1 MSATDPAGDVSGS
14 VMTAH
19 LREFAKRV
27 KLSGSVEE
35 LQSFRYLEKTMAGYG
50 FRTELILHD
59 AYISLPVSAR
69 VLIGNQDLRAIT
81 HSFSTASPA
90 DGVNA
95 ELVYVGRGGVAE
107 FSGKDVAGRIVLVDG
122 IASPD
127 VAVRATAAGALGEL
141 HISPGELLYEMCV
154 SPVWG
159 SPSTGKRSRLPT
171 TVVTTISAS
180 DGAAL
185 RARLEAGETVRVQ
198 QHAEVDTGWR
208 KTPLLVCDL
217 DGPDADGPF
226 VLLSGHHDTW
236 HYGVMDNGSANAT
249 MLEVA
254 RLSARAKWRRGLR
267 VCFWSGHS
275 HGRYSGSAWYADQ
288 YWEELERRCVAHV
301 NVDSTGGVGASVLG
315 HTASMSVLHALAA
328 EAIGAAGQDYIG
340 KRKNRSSDDS
350 FGGIGIPSMFGAL
363 SEQPPSSAPAT
374 RNNLGWWWH
383 TPEDT
388 IDKIDEANLIRDTR
402 VILFVTRRLMDDAVL
417 PLDVAA
423 EARDLAA
430 ELTKLRPM
438 LSGRVD
444 VDDLLARAEA
454 VASAAS
460 AAQSGGGHA
469 ELINHAL
476 LRATRALVPIDYS
489 AGDRFEH
496 EPALPV
502 PAWPTLQ
509 PLRDLAQAVAG
520 SDEAAFLAVSARRA
534 RNQVAFALRQAETV
548 LRSVA

>member
-1 MSATDPAGDVSGS
+1 MSATDHAAGVSGPE
-14 VMTAH
+14 MMAH

-35 LQSFRYLEKTMAGYG
+35 LQSFRYLEKTMADYG

-81 HSFSTASPA
+81 HSFSTPSPA

-95 ELVYVGRGGVAE
+95 ELVYVGRGGEAD
-107 FSGKDVAGRIVLVDG
+107 FSGKDTAGRVVLVDG

-127 VAVRATAAGALGEL
+127 VAVRATAAGAVGEL

-154 SPVWG
+154 SPGWG
-159 SPSTGKRSRLPT
+159 SPAAEKRSRLPT

-254 RLSARAKWRRGLR
+254 RLSARAKWRRG
-267 VCFWSGHS
+267 
-275 HGRYSGSAWYADQ
+275 
-288 YWEELERRCVAHV
+288 
-301 NVDSTGGVGASVLG
+301 
-315 HTASMSVLHALAA
+315 
-328 EAIGAAGQDYIG
+328 
-340 KRKNRSSDDS
+340 
-350 FGGIGIPSMFGAL
+350 
-363 SEQPPSSAPAT
+363 
-374 RNNLGWWWH
+374 
-383 TPEDT
+383 
-388 IDKIDEANLIRDTR
+388 
-402 VILFVTRRLMDDAVL
+402 
-417 PLDVAA
+417 
-423 EARDLAA
+423 
-430 ELTKLRPM
+430 
-438 LSGRVD
+438 
-444 VDDLLARAEA
+444 
-454 VASAAS
+454 
-460 AAQSGGGHA
+460 
-469 ELINHAL
+469 
-476 LRATRALVPIDYS
+476 
-489 AGDRFEH
+489 
-496 EPALPV
+496 
-502 PAWPTLQ
+502 
-509 PLRDLAQAVAG
+509 
-520 SDEAAFLAVSARRA
+520 
-534 RNQVAFALRQAETV
+534 
-548 LRSVA
+548 